1 MEAVAEIIP
10 AMDLIR
16 PMAIANHPLTNKDY
30 TIPTPAIDAMVSM
43 AMRCIEQ
50 RIPGAILEGIN
61 RSGKTTGI
69 GYTIRTLKNEVPGAA
84 VYRFSCTRD
93 LTDNPND
100 FFSHL
105 LYSFN
110 HPDPFSGK
118 CRQKRVRLTEMLM
131 KDAGKGRR
139 GLVVIFADEAQRLSY
154 NMYAW
159 LADIYN
165 ELDSKRVTVITF
177 LVGQP
182 DLANQKVALIK
193 ANRMEIV
200 GRFMVQHLRFN
211 GLTSASDV
219 ATCLNAYD
227 ESCCPEGSG
236 WSYTRF
242 FFPKAY
248 LCGMR
253 AVSSATT
260 LWNVFQQH
268 HEVAGSPGELEIPMQ
283 YFAGAVEH
291 IFRTYSGDDN
301 ADFGVSERMWA
312 GAVEETGFKALE
324 ENLRLRMTMS
334 VQDD

>member
-1 MEAVAEIIP
+1 MEAVAEITQT
-10 AMDLIR
+10 MDLIR
-16 PMAIANHPLTNKDY
+16 PMAIANHPLMNKDY

-43 AMRCIEQ
+43 AMRCIDQ

-69 GYTIRTLKNEVPGAA
+69 GYTVQTLKKEMPDAA

-105 LYSFN
+105 LYSFK
-110 HPDPFSGK
+110 HREPFSGK
-118 CRQKRVRLTEMLM
+118 SRQKRVRLTEMLRA
-131 KDAGKGRR
+131 DAGMGRR

-165 ELDSKRVTVITF
+165 ELDAKRVTVITF

-227 ESCCPEGSG
+227 ESCWPEGSD

-248 LCGMR
+248 LYGMR
-253 AVSSATT
+253 AVDSAAT
-260 LWNVFQQH
+260 LWNVFQKH
-268 HEVAGSPGELEIPMQ
+268 HELAGSPGDLEIPMQ

-291 IFRTYSGDDN
+291 IFRNYSSEDS
-301 ADFGVSERMWA
+301 AEFGISEPMWA